1 MKLSSRRSVFQPQVA
16 MSSPPTPAPH
26 PIRTIL
32 ILKLRHTVSLRE
44 GLLIITKVHDPV
56 LLRATPPT
64 RGAIPLQQPPEGDM
78 RLPAFMPIAITK

>member
-1 MKLSSRRSVFQPQVA
+1 
-16 MSSPPTPAPH
+16 
-26 PIRTIL
+26 
-32 ILKLRHTVSLRE
+32 VSLRE